1 MEYRIINDV
10 NAARRHI
17 KNDRY
22 DSLWHSKNEKTTRE
36 SDQMLNFTF
45 GLKAEQHSQENL
57 QRCLEVARE
66 YKQDLVVIKDN
77 QIQIGSNTPSGR
89 HRSVAKRL
97 FSESWIEEHNKWL
110 DSTNRIQPR
119 FENSRHG
126 EYMEFYTY
134 RHCLFLTEHQGIY
147 DVATG
152 RRLTNRREIIERMWN
167 MGFAAVRG
175 RPLSLAKMRWTGERE
190 ELEEITELADRYW
203 NRRSQSDA
211 AKKLVSVYRSINRY
225 AAWPGA
231 W

>member
-1 MEYRIINDV
+1 MEYRTINDV

-22 DSLWHSKNEKTTRE
+22 GSPWHRDKNTTRE

-45 GLKAEQHSQENL
+45 GPMAEQHSQDNL
-57 QRCLEVARE
+57 QRCLETARE
-66 YKQDLVVIKDN
+66 YEQDIIVVKDN
-77 QIQIGSNTPSGR
+77 QIQISSDRVSGQ
-89 HRSVAKRL
+89 HRLIAKKL
-97 FSESWIEEHNKWL
+97 FSDAWLNEHNQWL
-110 DSTNRIQPR
+110 DSTNYIAPR
-119 FENSRHG
+119 VENSRHG

-147 DVATG
+147 DVTTG
-152 RRLTNRREIIERMWN
+152 QRLTNRRNIIERMWK

-175 RPLSLAKMRWTGERE
+175 RPLSLAKIRWTGERE
-190 ELEEITELADRYW
+190 ELEEVTELANRYW
-203 NRRSQSDA
+203 DRRRQSDT

-225 AAWPGA
+225 AAWPGS